1 MPQAM
6 CTSPYGHMS
15 SPTNTLHHIIK
26 CLLYSSVIVIVDTIT
41 AQWVDQSCYIYIN
54 DSLICKQIVRT
65 CLLLTQ

>member
-41 AQWVDQSCYIYIN
+41 AQWVDQSCY
-54 DSLICKQIVRT
+54 LHQ
-65 CLLLTQ
+65 